1 MMFNNQGYSLS
12 DIAAVSNDN
21 GFGGNN
27 GAWWIII
34 LFLFCFMGNGW
45 TGCGNDRA
53 ATANEVQNDFNFAS
67 LERQNQGIIDNIH
80 QAAYDTTGAMKDI
93 AYDINGEIKDSS
105 TFLGASIGNVKEA
118 VLANGYEIGRGFAS
132 VNTNIDSIRYDN
144 AMNTKELLAS
154 NCAQT
159 QKILDVLN
167 KNKFDEM
174 QNQINQLQL

>member
-53 ATANEVQNDFNFAS
+53 ATAN
-67 LERQNQGIIDNIH
+67 
-80 QAAYDTTGAMKDI
+80 
-93 AYDINGEIKDSS
+93 
-105 TFLGASIGNVKEA
+105 
-118 VLANGYEIGRGFAS
+118 
-132 VNTNIDSIRYDN
+132 
-144 AMNTKELLAS
+144 
-154 NCAQT
+154 
-159 QKILDVLN
+159 
-167 KNKFDEM
+167 
-174 QNQINQLQL
+174 